1 MGRASS
7 LFNGAGEQTLINRV
21 SPTAQQ
27 REFLQTSWNELAEH
41 LKVALKAKHGY
52 TICTWLQGS
61 YKYGTLIK
69 PVHPGK
75 EYDVDLGIISPL
87 PHGRWTLV

>member
-1 MGRASS
+1 MS
-7 LFNGAGEQTLINRV
+7 
-21 SPTAQQ
+21 
-27 REFLQTSWNELAEH
+27 
-41 LKVALKAKHGY
+41 
-52 TICTWLQGS
+52 TWLQGP